1 MMSRDNLE
9 IRHPAAKHPTGRLPV
24 QSQADILP
32 ALAFDTSSTLAQPET
47 KKPPKLYE
55 FQGLRRSIWREDRD
69 LNAACCT
76 PTPLQAPLQPRK
88 SGTCWFWT
96 VCSGLGFAP
105 SFAPKI
111 RGAKKHLL
119 IPRVASASFTGRAS
133 TCATMMVAA

>member
-55 FQGLRRSIWREDRD
+55 FQGLRLAIWREDRD
-69 LNAACCT
+69 SQNITLNA
-76 PTPLQAPLQPRK
+76 RNH
-88 SGTCWFWT
+88 GTLW
-96 VCSGLGFAP
+96 P
-105 SFAPKI
+105 
-111 RGAKKHLL
+111 
-119 IPRVASASFTGRAS
+119 ASER
-133 TCATMMVAA
+133 MV